1 MKNTKGVLEYVAE
14 TFRKGD
20 VLFSLMRQYTPH
32 GRAEEFPEINRRI
45 TDEEYEEA
53 EAYMEALGIEDG
65 YIQQKESSDQSFI
78 PVLTGQGWN
87 APLEAIQKIKHQ

>member
-20 VLFSLMRQYTPH
+20 VLSALCGSTRLT
-32 GRAEEFPEINRRI
+32 EERKSFLKSTAGLPMKNTKRRKRTWKRSALK
-45 TDEEYEEA
+45 TDISSRKN
-53 EAYMEALGIEDG
+53 LPIKVLFRFDG
-65 YIQQKESSDQSFI
+65 
-78 PVLTGQGWN
+78 TGWN

>member
-65 YIQQKESSDQSFI
+65 YIQQKNLPIKVLF
-78 PVLTGQGWN
+78 PVFDGTGVERAAGSHT
-87 APLEAIQKIKHQ
+87 KK

>member
-1 MKNTKGVLEYVAE
+1 MWRKRFVKGM
-14 TFRKGD
+14 FF
-20 VLFSLMRQYTPH
+20 FSLMRQYTPH

-65 YIQQKESSDQSFI
+65 YIQQKRIFQPKFY
-78 PVLTGQGWN
+78 PCF
-87 APLEAIQKIKHQ
+87 